1 LETPEFN
8 IIKRDLIGVSTGNY
22 VNYLVYNTS
31 KFNFQYTEY
40 FNSSNQIVGIRINNP
55 LNNFYETSSRVLT
68 QEIRQE
74 FINNSPISSQ
84 SSNNVQTITSTSRWL
99 GLYYF
104 KIIKYLDKNI
114 MGIYPVSSDN
124 IEGSYGVYSY
134 KVIS

>member
-1 LETPEFN
+1 M
-8 IIKRDLIGVSTGNY
+8 
-22 VNYLVYNTS
+22 YNTS

-74 FINNSPISSQ
+74 FINNSPISAQ
-84 SSNNVQTITSTSRWL
+84 TSNNVQTITTTTRWL
-99 GLYYF
+99 GLFYF

-114 MGIYPVSSDN
+114 MSIYPISSDN
-124 IEGSYGVYSY
+124 LQGTYGVYSY